1 MSKFETRS
9 DHILSAALE
18 VVSDGGFRNL
28 QMLSVA
34 ASAGLSVG
42 AIYRYYTSKAS
53 LCAALVA
60 KVSAGELAVLQAIA
74 ASEAPAPVRLADG
87 VKAFVRR
94 ALQNRQLAYAM
105 IAEPVDEAVD
115 AERLLWRGHI
125 SRVFEGIIAEG
136 VADESL
142 RDTPPDLAAS
152 CVVGA
157 FMEALIGPLSPE
169 KPAEGGWESYVEVI
183 SEFCLA
189 AVLSRSE
196 APATL
201 FPDEKTAQRYCLQST
216 QTERNT

>member
-42 AIYRYYTSKAS
+42 AIYRYYASKAS

-60 KVSAGELAVLQAIA
+60 KVSARELAVLQAIG
-74 ASEAPAPVRLADG
+74 ASEAPAPARLVDG

-94 ALQNRQLAYAM
+94 ALQNRRLAYAM

-115 AERLLWRGHI
+115 TERLVWRGHI
-125 SRVFEGIIAEG
+125 SRVFESIIVEG
-136 VADESL
+136 VADGSL

-152 CVVGA
+152 CIVGA

-169 KPAEGGWESYVEVI
+169 KPTEDGWESYVEVI

-189 AVLSRSE
+189 AVMGRAE
-196 APATL
+196 TPATL
-201 FPDEKTAQRYCLQST
+201 FPEEKTSSQHRLQKT
-216 QTERNT
+216 QTERKT